1 MRASF
6 VNTADPFAE
15 VAVLDADW
23 CVCVCVCVC
32 FLEREGQR
40 RGRRLVTMSGPDA
53 LFPVRNNF
61 YLGAF
66 QRAINGSHGTKLS
79 DAETVEKDCTV
90 YRSYIALGQYQ
101 V

>member
-1 MRASF
+1 
-6 VNTADPFAE
+6 
-15 VAVLDADW
+15 
-23 CVCVCVCVC
+23 
-32 FLEREGQR
+32 
-40 RGRRLVTMSGPDA
+40 MSGPDA